1 MAVKIKIEI
10 EKPLGGFIAIW
21 LIFYIKESVF
31 KKLYGVNEKLVEK
44 LKFYKKIEES
54 ILKEK
59 I

>member
-1 MAVKIKIEI
+1 MKIEI

-31 KKLYGVNEKLVEK
+31 KKLYGVNEKLVGK